1 MERRTKRQSRKP
13 GRNKGRS
20 KEAPRWETKLTRVV
34 ETTDGERF
42 ETLHHARDFVLT
54 QNAEMNEWTNAAGK
68 LMQAAEGGLRE
79 DIEAA
84 TEALE
89 HALFFAGCG

>member
-1 MERRTKRQSRKP
+1 
-13 GRNKGRS
+13 
-20 KEAPRWETKLTRVV
+20 
-34 ETTDGERF
+34 
-42 ETLHHARDFVLT
+42 LHHARDFVLT